1 MIHPIIKTENLVEK
15 QQMIG
20 LLKWMNK
27 VASEEP
33 MRLEA
38 VEWLEKTIQSMI
50 EHGADL
56 GEDYPALMVHIQQAK
71 EKERQQKEE
80 LAFNYFKAGQDSMEE
95 GGKSFDQYNE
105 YNMKQKTAVEWVEE
119 VYNQQGRILP
129 AQFEQAKEEEKQQR
143 ENLLLDIDIELAK
156 IEDYAHGEVGSAIT
170 KLRGKIQLLDTP
182 VQEKQPLKKIFNEI
196 KTKSAWIDGNKKQRG
211 R

>member
-1 MIHPIIKTENLVEK
+1 
-15 QQMIG
+15 
-20 LLKWMNK
+20 
-27 VASEEP
+27 
-33 MRLEA
+33 
-38 VEWLEKTIQSMI
+38 
-50 EHGADL
+50 
-56 GEDYPALMVHIQQAK
+56 
-71 EKERQQKEE
+71 
-80 LAFNYFKAGQDSMEE
+80 
-95 GGKSFDQYNE
+95 
-105 YNMKQKTAVEWVEE
+105 MKQKTAVEWVEE